1 MREEREMLIGLIE
14 VEIYHKL
21 ARSALARE
29 FGLNGSLTE
38 FTCQV
43 ENIRGENDILAA
55 TLALTE

>member
-1 MREEREMLIGLIE
+1 MLIGLIE

-38 FTCQV
+38 VTCQV